1 MTPSSQRTEQLDAI
15 ISTLKADYDRFPK
28 DQTYDIYAED
38 VYFKDP
44 TSEFRGLDRYRE
56 TIAFID
62 RWFKN
67 PVLELHDIQVLED
80 LEFSGDRPALPASED
95 TTLRT
100 DWTLTW
106 TTPLPWQ
113 PRISISGWSELI
125 INKRYLIVSHIDY
138 WNCTFLDVIGQH
150 LPRL

>member
-1 MTPSSQRTEQLDAI
+1 MTPSPQRTEQLDAI

-28 DQTYDIYAED
+28 EQTYDIYADD

-44 TSEFRGLDRYRE
+44 TSEFRGLDRYRK

-67 PVLELHDIQVLED
+67 PVLELHDIQVLGDAE
-80 LEFSGDRPALPASED
+80 SPGDRPPSST

-125 INKRYLIVSHIDY
+125 INKRYLVISHIDY
-138 WNCTFLDVIGQH
+138 WNCTVLDVIGQH
-150 LPRL
+150 LLRL